1 MLLDFDFAQ
10 KQSIFNIEIASV
22 DGNSV
27 LFRIIKDDKYA
38 VNALLFCPVSCAQYQ
53 QHCFFIGQYL
63 E

>member
-27 LFRIIKDDKYA
+27 LFRIIKDDEYA
-38 VNALLFCPVSCAQYQ
+38 VNALLFCPVSSAQ
-53 QHCFFIGQYL
+53 CFKNIVFNLSIP
-63 E
+63 